1 MLMHVMFVYVIINLS
16 LVFHVYDVMLLSTPS
31 TTDGSLLKDHC
42 SLPLPL
48 PLPLP
53 LSLSL

>member
-1 MLMHVMFVYVIINLS
+1 MHVMFVYVIINLS

-48 PLPLP
+48 PL
-53 LSLSL
+53 SLSL